1 MADTAARPPAAAD
14 PDAAEPDSV
23 LSRAGR
29 TAASSFEP
37 AEPEAPRH
45 EAAQDAAADPDA
57 AEHPGVSPASETSFS
72 SSYSAAPRHAHA
84 EAPSKTFEV
93 AASRR
98 RPVVFEEDD
107 DLDVPDFL
115 K

>member
-1 MADTAARPPAAAD
+1 MRAETVRAETVQHDTAA
-14 PDAAEPDSV
+14 
-23 LSRAGR
+23 
-29 TAASSFEP
+29 
-37 AEPEAPRH
+37 PE
-45 EAAQDAAADPDA
+45 A
-57 AEHPGVSPASETSFS
+57 AEHPGVTTSSDTSLSSP
-72 SSYSAAPRHAHA
+72 YSAAPRHAPA
-84 EAPSKTFEV
+84 EAPAKTFEV